1 MGRMSDRPGSSGEP
15 PAGEPKASGSRD
27 RPEADPVADSGLF
40 GKLPRSRPGTRS
52 PRRGAAGGDEVR
64 SEPVAE
70 AKPTPAPE
78 AKPTPAPAP
87 PAGRAESAPRAR
99 PAARERAAPAPSEEP
114 GAGLE
119 DLAWA
124 GIAVTAE
131 AATLGV
137 RLVSRAIDAARKAAE
152 RR

>member
-1 MGRMSDRPGSSGEP
+1 MSEPDPGT
-15 PAGEPKASGSRD
+15 
-27 RPEADPVADSGLF
+27 DPGLF
-40 GKLPRSRPGTRS
+40 GKLPRARPGARS
-52 PRRGAAGGDEVR
+52 PRRAAGSD
-64 SEPVAE
+64 PTA
-70 AKPTPAPE
+70 AKPANPGSAARPRTPPRPKPRRP
-78 AKPTPAPAP
+78 AKPPPQAPKRPPPPPP
-87 PAGRAESAPRAR
+87 PA
-99 PAARERAAPAPSEEP
+99 SEEGEQ

-137 RLVSRAIDAARKAAE
+137 RLMSRAIDTARRAAE

>member
-1 MGRMSDRPGSSGEP
+1 MSEGPGEG
-15 PAGEPKASGSRD
+15 
-27 RPEADPVADSGLF
+27 DSGLF

-52 PRRGAAGGDEVR
+52 PRRAAAAESQGAPATDR
-64 SEPVAE
+64 IAE
-70 AKPTPAPE
+70 APRPKP
-78 AKPTPAPAP
+78 
-87 PAGRAESAPRAR
+87 SPRLR
-99 PAARERAAPAPSEEP
+99 PAADEPSAPAAASEEG

-137 RLVSRAIDAARKAAE
+137 RLLSRAIDAARKATE
-152 RR
+152 RG

>member
-1 MGRMSDRPGSSGEP
+1 MSASPGPSGEP

-52 PRRGAAGGDEVR
+52 PRRRAGGG
-64 SEPVAE
+64 AE
-70 AKPTPAPE
+70 AKPTPTPDP
-78 AKPTPAPAP
+78 KPAPAP
-87 PAGRAESAPRAR
+87 APQAGRAESGPRAR
-99 PAARERAAPAPSEEP
+99 PAAKERATPAPSEEP

>member
-1 MGRMSDRPGSSGEP
+1 MSDAADREP
-15 PAGEPKASGSRD
+15 QTGAEEG
-27 RPEADPVADSGLF
+27 VF

-52 PRRGAAGGDEVR
+52 PRRAGGEG
-64 SEPVAE
+64 AG
-70 AKPTPAPE
+70 
-78 AKPTPAPAP
+78 AP
-87 PAGRAESAPRAR
+87 PRSAAVPPKRAEPPRPR
-99 PAARERAAPAPSEEP
+99 RAATKAAPAMPPSARDREAPPSRGVEREPEGEEASG

-124 GIAVTAE
+124 GIAVSAE

>member
-1 MGRMSDRPGSSGEP
+1 MSEGLAEG
-15 PAGEPKASGSRD
+15 
-27 RPEADPVADSGLF
+27 DSGLF

-52 PRRGAAGGDEVR
+52 PRRAAGA
-64 SEPVAE
+64 EPQ
-70 AKPTPAPE
+70 
-78 AKPTPAPAP
+78 
-87 PAGRAESAPRAR
+87 SAAAAR
-99 PAARERAAPAPSEEP
+99 PTATPSVEAPKSGPGPRPSADEPSLPAATSEEG

-137 RLVSRAIDAARKAAE
+137 RLFSRAIDAARKATE

>member
-1 MGRMSDRPGSSGEP
+1 MSEG
-15 PAGEPKASGSRD
+15 PAEG
-27 RPEADPVADSGLF
+27 DSGLF

-52 PRRGAAGGDEVR
+52 PRRAAGA
-64 SEPVAE
+64 EPPSAAVDRAAGTRRE
-70 AKPTPAPE
+70 AAPE
-78 AKPTPAPAP
+78 AV
-87 PAGRAESAPRAR
+87 R
-99 PAARERAAPAPSEEP
+99 PAATPSAEAPGPEPSPRPRPAADEPSGPAAASEEG

-137 RLVSRAIDAARKAAE
+137 RLFSRAIDAARKATE

>member
-1 MGRMSDRPGSSGEP
+1 VDE
-15 PAGEPKASGSRD
+15 
-27 RPEADPVADSGLF
+27 PVAD
-40 GKLPRSRPGTRS
+40 
-52 PRRGAAGGDEVR
+52 
-64 SEPVAE
+64 EPVTDETA
-70 AKPTPAPE
+70 
-78 AKPTPAPAP
+78 
-87 PAGRAESAPRAR
+87 
-99 PAARERAAPAPSEEP
+99 AAPDDEH

-137 RLVSRAIDAARKAAE
+137 RLFSRAIDAARKAAE

>member
-1 MGRMSDRPGSSGEP
+1 MSEG
-15 PAGEPKASGSRD
+15 PAES
-27 RPEADPVADSGLF
+27 DSGLF

-52 PRRGAAGGDEVR
+52 PRRAAGAESPGAA
-64 SEPVAE
+64 A
-70 AKPTPAPE
+70 
-78 AKPTPAPAP
+78 
-87 PAGRAESAPRAR
+87 AR
-99 PAARERAAPAPSEEP
+99 PAATPSVEAPRSEPGPRPRPAADEPPAPAATPEEG

-137 RLVSRAIDAARKAAE
+137 RLFSRAIDAARKATE

>member
-1 MGRMSDRPGSSGEP
+1 M
-15 PAGEPKASGSRD
+15 A
-27 RPEADPVADSGLF
+27 V
-40 GKLPRSRPGTRS
+40 
-52 PRRGAAGGDEVR
+52 
-64 SEPVAE
+64 
-70 AKPTPAPE
+70 
-78 AKPTPAPAP
+78 
-87 PAGRAESAPRAR
+87 R
-99 PAARERAAPAPSEEP
+99 PAAARPTAAPSVEAPKSGPGPRPSADEPSLPAATSEEG

-137 RLVSRAIDAARKAAE
+137 RLFSRAIDAARKATE